1 MATRSQ
7 SSPQSRAETE
17 PEFVPLQHAPNV
29 LDLIGNTPLL
39 EITRLT
45 EGIIAPAVRIFAK
58 LEGFNPGG
66 SVKDRAA
73 RSMILRGIESGDLTP
88 GKVILD
94 STSGN
99 TGIALAMVGAA
110 LGYPVEL
117 VMASNVSRERK
128 RIIEAYGAKI
138 ILSDPMELSDG
149 AIRLCRKIYAENPQR
164 YFKPDQYNNEAN
176 SLAHFETTGPEIWHQ
191 TEGRVTHFL
200 AAIGTGGTV
209 MGTGRFLKS
218 KNRDIKVIAVEPDDP
233 MHGLEG
239 LKHMAS
245 SIVPGIYHENELDS
259 KIPIATEDAY
269 EMVYMLGQIEGMVVG
284 QSSGAALLASMKLA
298 RTLREGTIVTIFPDF
313 GDKYLSTNLWIGW
326 QQWRQ
331 EQWRERLK
339 KMVAKMM
346 DRIHERYYLSYPR
359 ALIKEPIL
367 YQLVKKFDLMFQHPR
382 RQRI

>member
-1 MATRSQ
+1 MATISQ
-7 SSPQSRAETE
+7 SSRQSRADVSRAI
-17 PEFVPLQHAPNV
+17 VPAARALSV

-45 EGIIAPAVRIFAK
+45 EGLLRPGVRIFAK

-73 RSMILRGIESGDLTP
+73 RKMIEIGLARGELRP

-128 RIIEAYGAKI
+128 KIIEAFGAKPI
-138 ILSDPMELSDG
+138 YSDPLEGSDG
-149 AIRLCRKIYAENPQR
+149 AIVVCRKIIDADPDR

-176 SLAHFETTGPEIWHQ
+176 PLAHFETTGPEIWRQ
-191 TEGRVTHFL
+191 TNGEITHFV
-200 AAIGTGGTV
+200 AGIGTSGTI

-218 KNRDIKVIAVEPDDP
+218 RNSVVKVIAVEPDDA

-245 SIVPGIYHENELDS
+245 SIIPGIYHERELDD
-259 KIPIATEDAY
+259 KIQVSTEDAY
-269 EMVYMLGQIEGMVVG
+269 EMVYALGEFEGLLVG
-284 QSSGAALLASMKLA
+284 QSSGAAMVAALKLASS
-298 RTLREGTIVTIFPDF
+298 LREGTVVTIFSDF
-313 GDKYLSTNLWIGW
+313 GEKYLSTNLWIGW
-326 QQWRQ
+326 QEWR
-331 EQWRERLK
+331 RERLQ
-339 KMVAKMM
+339 
-346 DRIHERYYLSYPR
+346 R
-359 ALIKEPIL
+359 
-367 YQLVKKFDLMFQHPR
+367 LVRKWNVSANVTT
-382 RQRI
+382 